1 MKRFISIALI
11 ISTLLFATS
20 FLAYAQE
27 SDSESQSSELTE
39 TEGLETEVTESAEP
53 NSSSG
58 ILKPEDIL
66 SYSCYYDVESGKIN
80 VKGTIN
86 YDAFAIYRNSLL
98 LIYEI
103 PIGKSESDV
112 INNENIKPIAEA
124 PISITFAFS
133 FKAASI
139 ISRHS
144 KYAIFIKT
152 DDGEYILTTEA
163 QYAEISSTV
172 TEDTQKSKF
181 KGVLSNYSSQISN
194 VNAETAII
202 PVYLDS
208 IYTKSSS
215 GYVYQIENHRFFFDK
230 AYINDLDKQ
239 ISSLSFFDTKVYL
252 RILLRP
258 GSVFKTYF
266 TDGAKYAM
274 PDVYDEETVI
284 LLHSIL
290 DFLISRY
297 NSGDNGTVSGV
308 VIGKQWD
315 NPLEYNA
322 YNDVPLNEYVAFCGH
337 YATVIANAVHSI
349 NSKINIVISMSGDG
363 FLRENGDFSSIS
375 NGFSAGAFYEQLMQY
390 FDVTSYSGT
399 KCSVLIETNATPLEI
414 TASDIESGID
424 VSKELDK
431 TAFNIGNRSFISN
444 FFSEISKK
452 YVSATKY
459 YSVLWIPDKSLNGNA
474 LCAAYC
480 YAFYSLLADP
490 NVTNFTV
497 EFSSNAENKDNI
509 KDLEFILKNIDTE
522 RSFEVTKNILKF
534 FDSESWSALLGD
546 ISIPNH
552 YKKTHYNTDLLK
564 GLPEN
569 IKGEFYYFDFSKAF
583 LAENWNKGIGCNDV
597 KINYSLDG
605 RKALQTD
612 FNISSGDFCD
622 LLHVYQYPEN
632 IAYTPYI
639 KFNLEISSE
648 NPNSLYEL
656 KLVFNSDNAILESNA
671 IIKSN
676 EISDIILDFSKADEF
691 SLLKNVKI
699 SLRAL
704 NGSSESATMWIYD
717 IIGYSTEYTNEELRE
732 FIEDER
738 DKIKYDDI
746 NDSSNTWK
754 RYLIVSGILAATA
767 VLGFVFILIVQKNN
781 KSKRKE

>member
-1 MKRFISIALI
+1 MVRRIISIALI
-11 ISTLLFATS
+11 MSTLLFATS
-20 FLAYAQE
+20 FIAYAEE
-27 SDSESQSSELTE
+27 SDSETTELVEIIE
-39 TEGLETEVTESAEP
+39 TEEVESIKP
-53 NSSSG
+53 DVSSG
-58 ILKPEDIL
+58 TLKPEDIL
-66 SYSCYYDVESGKIN
+66 SYSCYYDVESAKIN

-86 YDAFAIYRNSLL
+86 YDAFAIYRNSEL

-112 INNENIKPIAEA
+112 INDENIKPIAEA

-172 TEDTQKSKF
+172 TEDTQKSNF
-181 KGVLSNYSSQISN
+181 KGVSGNYSSYISN

-202 PVYLDS
+202 PIYLDS
-208 IYTKSSS
+208 IYTNSSN

-230 AYINDLDKQ
+230 SYINELDKQ

-252 RILLRP
+252 QILLRP
-258 GSVFKTYF
+258 GSIFKSYF
-266 TDGAKYAM
+266 TEGAKYAM
-274 PDVYDEETVI
+274 PDVYDDETVI

-297 NSGDNGTVSGV
+297 NADDNGSVAGV

-322 YNDVPLNEYVAFCGH
+322 YRDVSFNEYVAFCGH
-337 YATVIANAVHSI
+337 YATVISNSVHSI
-349 NSKINIVISMSGDG
+349 NPEIDIVISMSGDG
-363 FLRENGDFSSIS
+363 FLRESGDLSLIS
-375 NGFSAGAFYEQLMQY
+375 NGFSAGTFYKELMQY
-390 FDVTSYSGT
+390 FDITSYSGT
-399 KCSVLIETNATPLEI
+399 KCSVLVETNATPLEI
-414 TASDIESGID
+414 TANDIENGID

-431 TAFNIGNRSFISN
+431 NTFNIGNHSFISN
-444 FFSEISKK
+444 FFNDVSKK
-452 YVSATKY
+452 YVSAASN
-459 YSVLWIPDKSLNGNA
+459 YSVLWVPDKSLKGNA
-474 LCAAYC
+474 LCAAYS
-480 YAFYSLLADP
+480 YAFYALLSDP

-497 EFSSNAENKDNI
+497 EFSGNAENKENI
-509 KDLEFILKNIDTE
+509 KDLEFILKNIDTKK
-522 RSFEVTKNILKF
+522 SFEITKNILKF
-534 FDSESWSALLGD
+534 FNSENWSELLGD
-546 ISIPNH
+546 ISIPNPS
-552 YKKTHYNTDLLK
+552 KKTYYSADLLSD
-564 GLPEN
+564 LPDN

-583 LAENWNKGIGCNDV
+583 LADNWNTGVGCNDV

-622 LLHVYQYPEN
+622 LVYVYNYPES

-648 NPNSLYEL
+648 NLDSLYEI
-656 KLVFNSDNAILESNA
+656 KFVFNSDDAIFESNA

-676 EISDIILDFSKADEF
+676 EIENIVLDFSKADEF

-704 NGSSESATMWIYD
+704 NGSAEDATMWIYD
-717 IIGYSTEYTNEELRE
+717 IIGYSAEYTSEELLE

-738 DKIKYDDI
+738 DKIKHDDI
-746 NDSSNTWK
+746 NNSSNIWK
-754 RYLIVSGILAATA
+754 RYLIVFGILIGTA
-767 VLGFVFILIVQKNN
+767 VLGFAFILTVQKNN
-781 KSKRKE
+781 KNKRKE